1 MILEKLKEEKNKY
14 QKAVHHRGRVLP
26 GECNYSTTLETTFNN
41 AQPAWREEVQGDIL
55 LTEEKKREKIEC
67 LLDFIGPAATR

>member
-1 MILEKLKEEKNKY
+1 M
-14 QKAVHHRGRVLP
+14 P
-26 GECNYSTTLETTFNN
+26 GEGNYSTTLETTFNI
-41 AQPAWREEVQGDIL
+41 ALPAWREEVQGDIL